1 MRFSAGRFDRH
12 REWVLVTF
20 EEFVAERLGALIR
33 YATVV
38 TWDPH
43 LAEDIT
49 QDVLIRAKGRWSKIE
64 RLDAPEQYVKRM
76 VLNEFLSWRRRRAAH
91 LVLLPRET
99 LEGLA
104 PQVPDGT
111 GTVDDRDAARQLIAR
126 LPPQQRAAV
135 ALRYY
140 ENLPDEQIAEL
151 LGCRVATVRS
161 YVSRALAA
169 LRSAMPA
176 ERMRT

>member
-1 MRFSAGRFDRH
+1 MRLTVGRFDPF

-20 EEFVAERLGALIR
+20 EEFVFVRLGALTR

-38 TWDPH
+38 TWDPY

-49 QDVLIRAKGRWSKIE
+49 QEVLLRARAKWSRIG

-91 LVLLPRET
+91 LVLLPRGT

-104 PQVPDGT
+104 PHVSDGT
-111 GTVDDRDAARQLIAR
+111 GAVDDRDAARQLIAG
-126 LPPQQRAAV
+126 LPRQQRAAL

-140 ENLPDEQIAEL
+140 ENLPDERIAEL
-151 LGCRVATVRS
+151 LGCRVVTVRS
-161 YVSRALAA
+161 YISRALAA
-169 LRSAMPA
+169 LRSALPA
-176 ERMRT
+176 EQTTT

>member
-1 MRFSAGRFDRH
+1 M
-12 REWVLVTF
+12 TF
-20 EEFVAERLGALIR
+20 EEFVDVRLGALIR
-33 YATVV
+33 YATAV
-38 TWDPH
+38 TWDPY

-49 QDVLIRAKGRWSKIE
+49 QDVLVRAKARWSKIG

-104 PQVPDGT
+104 PHAPDGIRA
-111 GTVDDRDAARQLIAR
+111 VDDRDAVRQLIAG
-126 LPPQQRAAV
+126 LPRQQRAAL

-140 ENLPDEQIAEL
+140 ENLPDEQIAQL
-151 LGCRVATVRS
+151 LGCRITTVRS
-161 YVSRALAA
+161 HISRALAA

-176 ERMRT
+176 ERLTT

>member
-1 MRFSAGRFDRH
+1 
-12 REWVLVTF
+12 VTF
-20 EEFVAERLGALIR
+20 EEFVAARLGALIR

-43 LAEDIT
+43 LAEDVT
-49 QDVLIRAKGRWSKIE
+49 QEVLLRAKARWARIG

-91 LVLLPRET
+91 IVLLPRES
-99 LEGLA
+99 LDALA
-104 PQVPDGT
+104 PKEPDGT
-111 GTVDDRDAARQLIAR
+111 HAVDDRDAARQLIAG
-126 LPPQQRAAV
+126 LPPRQRAAL

-151 LGCRVATVRS
+151 LGCRIGTVRGHI
-161 YVSRALAA
+161 SRALAT
-169 LRSAMPA
+169 LRSSLPA
-176 ERMRT
+176 ELRT